1 MVGRMKRFLHEKI
14 NMQYLC
20 KKCMIFLLLILS
32 MDIQTSISYAE
43 DMDSR
48 EIVQKTLM
56 DIRNNI
62 SVSRKHIAS
71 LIQQVDRLKKDQ
83 RTLTDELINVAK
95 VERNVAN
102 DIIEKEEKLKQ
113 LLEQKMQVYQ
123 NLKNRQAEF

>member
-1 MVGRMKRFLHEKI
+1 
-14 NMQYLC
+14 
-20 KKCMIFLLLILS
+20 

-123 NLKNRQAEF
+123 NLKNRQAEFVEILAILARTGLKP